1 MARSPLT
8 VLVLCALTALAVV
21 AFTRRGSAEGEA
33 YGLRFISISGD
44 GSSTK
49 AWFEG
54 APPTGTRV
62 QEALDRFAKE
72 GFRFAGLQP
81 AFRQS
86 QVQVTSTSSSSL
98 PSTPEPAY
106 VLILEKR

>member
-1 MARSPLT
+1 MPRSL
-8 VLVLCALTALAVV
+8 LVWFALSALAIVAVV
-21 AFTRRGSAEGEA
+21 ATTRRGQAQEEA
-33 YGLRFISISGD
+33 YGLRFVSISGE

-72 GFRFAGLQP
+72 GYRFAGLQP
-81 AFRQS
+81 AVRQS
-86 QVQVTSTSSSSL
+86 QVQVTSTSSL
-98 PSTPEPAY
+98 PLSTPEPSY
-106 VLILEKR
+106 VLILERR

>member
-1 MARSPLT
+1 MTRSPLM
-8 VLVLCALTALAVV
+8 VLIPCALTALAVV
-21 AFTRRGSAEGEA
+21 ALTRHGSAQGEDL
-33 YGLRFISISGD
+33 GLRFISISGE

-72 GFRFAGLQP
+72 GYRFAGLQP
-81 AFRQS
+81 AVRQS
-86 QVQVTSTSSSSL
+86 QVQVTSSSTAL
-98 PSTPEPAY
+98 PSTPEPTY
-106 VLILEKR
+106 VLILEKK